1 MTEEFIHVTILTL
14 MLKNSSV
21 VQYNL
26 YQEANPQ
33 YLALRTVLLIFWFV
47 SSTKRNMRNVFCV
60 CTKCNISG

>member
-1 MTEEFIHVTILTL
+1 

-47 SSTKRNMRNVFCV
+47 SSTKRNMRNVFLCAQNATSQAKLIAV
-60 CTKCNISG
+60 VSWCW